1 MEVTGEGPIRYLGDV
16 RFEGRQSLIDS
27 ADFISPMEPQ
37 VISFLIF
44 GTIIIFFMLK
54 LLKTK

>member
-16 RFEGRQSLIDS
+16 RFEGNQSLIDS

>member
-16 RFEGRQSLIDS
+16 RFEGQQSLIDS

-37 VISFLIF
+37 VISFLSF
-44 GTIIIFFMLK
+44 RQLKNFFIEK

>member
-16 RFEGRQSLIDS
+16 RFEGQQSLIEA

-37 VISFLIF
+37 VISFLSF
-44 GTIIIFFMLK
+44 RQLKIFFIDK
-54 LLKTK
+54 LRKTK